1 MAVRGGTSVI
11 DFQHPKTCAVV
22 DGGERVQASA
32 PARDSSRDFTKVGW
46 LRGPLGAIGD
56 RCPGGRGMISQQN
69 RADVPRE
76 EREWDG

>member
-32 PARDSSRDFTKVGW
+32 PARDSFEGFHKGGLVAGAVTCV
-46 LRGPLGAIGD
+46 PLATGVLEVA
-56 RCPGGRGMISQQN
+56 
-69 RADVPRE
+69 A
-76 EREWDG
+76 